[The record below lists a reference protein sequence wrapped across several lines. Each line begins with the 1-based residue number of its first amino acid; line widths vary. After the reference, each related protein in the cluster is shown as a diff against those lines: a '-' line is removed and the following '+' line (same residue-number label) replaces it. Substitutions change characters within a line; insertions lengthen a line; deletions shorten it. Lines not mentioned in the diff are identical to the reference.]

1 MKCPTCGY
9 DSDAQYCPLCGSA
22 MNARNAGDAFALPA
36 SFWDSAATPETQYS
50 GVSDGSSPAS
60 APETVTPPVPQE
72 TAAPES
78 EPAAPVDEATPVSE
92 QQENSVPEAAPDLPP
107 QNGDALEIPIPASFF
122 ADDSEKPQTVFSL
135 PSETAGKDT
144 FTIRTDSLEFEA
156 VGKTEP
162 PPQSAQ
168 KPASASR
175 TAARKSA
182 PPPMPPQ
189 PERGFYAVPEYDGSL
204 RAALSRIRHKWLVPA
219 LVAGIFVFGMTAGIL
234 LARSGKPEIAPD
246 ADASAENLSRSVA
259 GESSEDFTELMNE
272 ALMLSYVQ
280 DRLLPKYGYAAVGEA
295 VSYDKTDGIL
305 SVIYGPEQM
314 TVFRCEKGALCVENY
329 VPKNARM
336 NRAETTTYPAFLSD
350 VCSEASALPITA
362 DKNGVSL
369 GGKQIWQQDIGIA
382 SGEVTVCTCEKQGDA
397 ASAENAEFLFCDET
411 GIRDEI
417 RANTA
422 ETQSPADSTTVDW
435 HALYAMKLRAEMTTA
450 KDAEFGLLYIDDN
463 DTPELVIRS
472 ADTPCRL
479 FTIRN
484 NAVTA
489 LLTGSSAETV
499 GCVPFA
505 NRYYETG
512 SADDGGITDY
522 FYWCHIENGAAVRD
536 YRRWVSDGSAVPEF
550 EMSDSFET
558 YGTDPENTDGTEETV
573 FYALKEDVI
582 RNLLE

>member
-22 MNARNAGDAFALPA
+22 MNAQNAGDAFSLPA
-36 SFWDSAATPETQYS
+36 SFWDSAAVPQTQYS
-50 GVSDGSSPAS
+50 GVSDSTSPAPEA
-60 APETVTPPVPQE
+60 APAPAPQE
-72 TAAPES
+72 TGAPES
-78 EPAAPVDEATPVSE
+78 EPSAPAPAPEADPAPAP
-92 QQENSVPEAAPDLPP
+92 QENSIPEAAPASPP
-107 QNGDALEIPIPASFF
+107 QNSNALEIPIPASFF
-122 ADDSEKPQTVFSL
+122 ADDGEKPQTVFSL
-135 PSETAGKDT
+135 PPDTAGKDT

-162 PPQSAQ
+162 PPQTSQ

-175 TAARKSA
+175 AAAQKNA
-182 PPPMPPQ
+182 PPPQ

-219 LVAGIFVFGMTAGIL
+219 LVAGIFAFGMTAGIL
-234 LARSGKPEIAPD
+234 LARSGKPEIASG
-246 ADASAENLSRSVA
+246 ADASAENLSRAVSDK
-259 GESSEDFTELMNE
+259 SSDDFTELMNE

-295 VSYDKTDGIL
+295 VSFDKTDGIL
-305 SVIYGPEQM
+305 SVLYGPEQM

-329 VPKNARM
+329 IPKNARM

-350 VCSEASALPITA
+350 VCSEASALPIIA

-411 GIRDEI
+411 GIRDEV
-417 RANTA
+417 RANAAGT
-422 ETQSPADSTTVDW
+422 ESNADSTTVDW
-435 HALYAMKLRAEMTTA
+435 HALYAMKLRAEMSLN
-450 KDAEFGLLYIDDN
+450 KEAEFGLLYIDDN

-512 SADDGGITDY
+512 SADDGGIRDY

-558 YGTDPENTDGTEETV
+558 YNTDAENTDGTEEPV
-573 FYALKEDVI
+573 FYALKEDI
-582 RNLLE
+582 IHNLLE